1 MDTRRYRAAFGIPSV
16 AMDEPSFRPG
26 FDLWR
31 TWRGPA
37 WINVAWLLLPA
48 MRELGYEQDA
58 DRIAQTLAGAVRSDG
73 LREYYDPLTGRGLA
87 ARGFSWSAL
96 VADLASA

>member
-1 MDTRRYRAAFGIPSV
+1 
-16 AMDEPSFRPG
+16 MDEPSFRPG

-31 TWRGPA
+31 TWRGPS
-37 WINVAWLLLPA
+37 WMNVAWLLTPA
-48 MRELGYEQDA
+48 LRELGYDDDA
-58 DRIAQTLAGAVRSDG
+58 DRIAAGMSQAAARDG
-73 LREYYDPLTGRGLA
+73 LREYYDSRTGAGLA

>member
-1 MDTRRYRAAFGIPSV
+1 MDPATGLFL

-31 TWRGPA
+31 TWRGPS
-37 WINVAWLLLPA
+37 WTNVAWLLTPA
-48 MRELGYEQDA
+48 LRELGYDDDA
-58 DRIAQTLAGAVRSDG
+58 DRIAAGMSQAVARDG
-73 LREYYDPLTGRGLA
+73 LREYYDSRTGAGLA

>member
-1 MDTRRYRAAFGIPSV
+1 
-16 AMDEPSFRPG
+16 MDEPSFRPG

-31 TWRGPA
+31 TCRGPS
-37 WINVAWLLLPA
+37 WMNVAWLLTPA
-48 MRELGYEQDA
+48 LRELGYDEDA
-58 DRIAQTLAGAVRSDG
+58 DRIAAGMSEAVVRHG
-73 LREYYDPLTGRGLA
+73 LREYYDSRTGAGLA